1 MTASP
6 ITVTRCQPN
15 IGAEIG
21 GVDFTRPIPP
31 EIAAAIRAALLEYQV
46 IVFRDQ
52 DVTREQH
59 YTLARV
65 FARNKK
71 DPFRIPFQAHPIEGY
86 PEILGVFAD
95 GVTKTAVDIWH
106 TDHSYLEVPAEVS
119 ILRGKVV
126 PSLGGDTIFSSC
138 VAAYAGLPEEVKRR
152 IRSLKA
158 WHILGYSRIKAI
170 SAQNLFDDDKQ
181 GKDEIEPPVAQP
193 VVRIHPETRKPA
205 LFVNEGHTGE
215 IVGLEPEEGQKLRT
229 FLFDQVKKP
238 DYQMRVRWQPH
249 TIVCWDNRSVQ
260 HYAVGDYNEPRRME
274 RLTVNGIE
282 PCIGFADFE
291 QRATAVTS
299 SP

>member
-1 MTASP
+1 MSASS
-6 ITVTRCQPN
+6 ITISRCQPN

-31 EIAAAIRAALLEYQV
+31 ETAAAIRAALLKYQV

-52 DVTREQH
+52 DITREQH
-59 YTLARV
+59 YALARV
-65 FARNKK
+65 FARNKE
-71 DPFRIPFQAHPIEGY
+71 DPLRIPFQAHPIEGY

-119 ILRGKVV
+119 ILRAKVV
-126 PSLGGDTIFSSC
+126 PSLGGDTIFSSS
-138 VAAYAGLPEEVKRR
+138 VAAYAGLSEEVKQR
-152 IRSLKA
+152 IRYLKA
-158 WHILGYSRIKAI
+158 WHVLGYSRIKAI
-170 SAQNLFDDDKQ
+170 SAQSIFGDDKHE
-181 GKDEIEPPVAQP
+181 KDEIEPPVAQP
-193 VVRIHPETRKPA
+193 VVRIHPETRRPI

-215 IVGLEPEEGQKLRT
+215 IIGLEAEQGQKLRA

-260 HYAVGDYNEPRRME
+260 HYAVGDYNEPRHME

-282 PCIGFADFE
+282 PCIGFSDIE
-291 QRATAVTS
+291 QGAAATTI
-299 SP
+299 PP